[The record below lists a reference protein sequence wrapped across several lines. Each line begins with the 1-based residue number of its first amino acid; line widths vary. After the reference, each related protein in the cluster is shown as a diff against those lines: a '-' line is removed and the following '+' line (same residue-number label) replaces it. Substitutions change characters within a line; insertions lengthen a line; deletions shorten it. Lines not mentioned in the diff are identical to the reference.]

1 MYIISLFAGTNKVRM
16 MYIKAQQKMKG
27 EWEERERCYGVLRRK
42 AREIYGSDKSEQTI
56 RKHFRD
62 ETLVYIGFY
71 F

>member
-1 MYIISLFAGTNKVRM
+1 M